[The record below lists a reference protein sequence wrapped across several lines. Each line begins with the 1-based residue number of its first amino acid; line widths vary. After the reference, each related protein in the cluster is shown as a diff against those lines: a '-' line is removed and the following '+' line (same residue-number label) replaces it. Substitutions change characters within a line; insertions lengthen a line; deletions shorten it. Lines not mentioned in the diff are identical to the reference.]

1 MPALDPPV
9 QTAIVACLFAIAVCW
24 ALSVI
29 TREYSWV
36 DRLWSVMPPLYVCWF
51 ALSSETRDA
60 RPMAMA
66 LLAALW
72 GARLTFNFARKGG
85 YSPGGEDYR
94 WAELRSRMS
103 PLAFQ
108 AFNLFF
114 IALFQHVLLLGISLP
129 VLEAQRGAQ
138 KPFGVVDALLC
149 ALFLAFLVG
158 EIVADE
164 QQWRFQREK
173 KAQRERG
180 VRVPRAFLTQ
190 GLFRYSRHPN
200 FFCELA
206 QWWIFYALGAWASER
221 WINVTILGPLVLT
234 ALFHG
239 STAFTEALSL
249 RKYPDYA
256 DYQARVSRLV
266 PWFGRD
272 RQRASEAAE

>member
-9 QTAIVACLFAIAVCW
+9 QTAIFACLFAIAVCW
-24 ALSVI
+24 VLSVV
-29 TREYSWV
+29 TREYSWI
-36 DRLWSVMPPLYVCWF
+36 DRLWSVMPPLYVFWF
-51 ALSSETRDA
+51 ALSSETPDA

-85 YSPGGEDYR
+85 YSLGGEDYR

-108 AFNLFF
+108 AFNFFF
-114 IALFQHVLLLGISLP
+114 IALFQHLLLLGISLP

-138 KPFGVVDALLC
+138 KPFGVVDVLLC
-149 ALFLAFLVG
+149 ALFLVFLAG
-158 EIVADE
+158 ETVADE
-164 QQWRFQREK
+164 QQWRFQCEK

-180 VRVPRAFLTQ
+180 VRVTHAFLTQ

-221 WINVTILGPLVLT
+221 WINFTILGPLVLT

-272 RQRASEAAE
+272 RQSE